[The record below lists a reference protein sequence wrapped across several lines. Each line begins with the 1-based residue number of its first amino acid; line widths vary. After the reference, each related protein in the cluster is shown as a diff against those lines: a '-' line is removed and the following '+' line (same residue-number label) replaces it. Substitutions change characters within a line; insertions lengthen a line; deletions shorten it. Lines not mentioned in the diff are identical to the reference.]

1 MHEGIFENLESN
13 VRSYCRTFPAV
24 FERALGS
31 ELWDEEGRRFIDFFS
46 GAGALNYGHNN
57 PAIKKPV
64 VDYLMSDSVLHALD
78 MHTVAKREFL
88 ETFAERILDP
98 RGLSYRVQFTGPTG
112 TNAVEAALKIVRRAS
127 GRTTVCAFTGGY
139 HGMSLGA
146 LAVTANLES
155 RAAAGVPL
163 GNAVFCP
170 YATDSATWQ
179 ASLATLETMLCDGHS
194 GTDKPA
200 AVILETVQGEGGV
213 NPAPA
218 EWLRGVEALCRAHD
232 VLLIVDDVQAGCY
245 RTGTF
250 FSFEESGI
258 RPDVVVLS
266 KSIGGL
272 GFPMSLVL
280 MRPELDLL
288 RPGEH
293 TGTFRGNQIAF
304 VAGKAALEFAHEH
317 KLEEAVQARATQVR
331 EFLQAH
337 VRPLD
342 ERISVRGR
350 GLIWGIDL
358 ARCGG
363 PAVAKA
369 VGQDC
374 FTNGL
379 IIERAGRADTVLKIM
394 PPLTIDSAVLESGL
408 RILEAALARQL
419 RASRSRVPVPGR
431 KLALIS

>member
-1 MHEGIFENLESN
+1 MRDSIFKALESN

-24 FERALGS
+24 FERGQGS
-31 ELWDEEGRRFIDFFS
+31 YLWDEGGRRFIDFFS

-64 VDYLMSDSVLHALD
+64 LEYLMSDSVLHALD
-78 MHTVAKREFL
+78 MHTVAKRAFL
-88 ETFAERILDP
+88 ETFAERILEP
-98 RGLSYRVQFTGPTG
+98 RKSSYRVQFTGPTG
-112 TNAVEAALKIVRRAS
+112 TNAVEAALKIVRRAQ

-146 LAVTANLES
+146 LAVTANVES

-170 YATDSATWQ
+170 YATDAASAQ
-179 ASLATLETMLCDGHS
+179 ASLMTLESMLSDGHS

-218 EWLRGVEALCRAHD
+218 EWLQGVESICRAHD

-266 KSIGGL
+266 KSISGL

-280 MRPELDLL
+280 VRPELDLL

-304 VAGKAALEFAHEH
+304 VAGKAALDFAHEEN
-317 KLEEAVQARATQVR
+317 LEDLVYERAAQVR
-331 EFLQAH
+331 EFLETH
-337 VRPLD
+337 VQTLD

-363 PAVAKA
+363 PAAAKA

-374 FTNGL
+374 FANGL
-379 IIERAGRADTVLKIM
+379 IIERAGRADTVLKVL
-394 PPLTIDSAVLESGL
+394 PPLTIGPAVLTEGL

-419 RASRSRVPVPGR
+419 SGSRFVSSRSDR
-431 KLALIS
+431 KLAFSS

>member
-1 MHEGIFENLESN
+1 MRDGIFQAIESN

-31 ELWDEEGRRFIDFFS
+31 QLWDEDGRCFVDFFS

-57 PAIKKPV
+57 PIIKKPV
-64 VDYLMSDSVLHALD
+64 LEYLMSDSVLHGLD

-88 ETFAERILDP
+88 ETFAERILKP
-98 RGLSYRVQFTGPTG
+98 RNLSYRVQFTGPTG
-112 TNAVEAALKIVRRAS
+112 TNAVEAALKIVRRAT

-146 LAVTANLES
+146 LAVTANVES

-170 YATDSATWQ
+170 FATDAASWQ
-179 ASLATLETMLCDGHS
+179 ASLMMLEAMLGDGHS

-218 EWLRGVEALCRAHD
+218 EWLTGVEALCRTHG
-232 VLLIVDDVQAGCY
+232 VMLIVDDVQAGCY

-266 KSIGGL
+266 KSISGL

-304 VAGKAALEFAHEH
+304 VAGRAALEFAHEEG
-317 KLEEAVQARATQVR
+317 LEGVVNKRAANVR
-331 EFLQAH
+331 DFLQAH
-337 VRPLD
+337 VQTLD

-358 ARCGG
+358 AHCGG
-363 PAVAKA
+363 SAVAKA

-374 FTNGL
+374 FANGL
-379 IIERAGRADTVLKIM
+379 IIERAGRADTVLKVL
-394 PPLTIDSAVLESGL
+394 PPLTIDPAVLTKGL

-419 RASRSRVPVPGR
+419 SGNRFVSSESDR
-431 KLALIS
+431 KLAFSS

>member
-1 MHEGIFENLESN
+1 MRDNIFQALESN

-24 FERALGS
+24 FERGLDS
-31 ELWDEEGRRFIDFFS
+31 QLWDEEGRCFIDFFA

-64 VDYLMSDSVLHALD
+64 LEYLMSDGVLHGLD

-88 ETFAERILDP
+88 ETFNERILEP

-112 TNAVEAALKIVRRAS
+112 TNAVEAALKIVRRAK
-127 GRTTVCAFTGGY
+127 GRSTICAFTGGY

-146 LAVTANLES
+146 LAVTANVEG
-155 RAAAGVPL
+155 RAAAGVSL

-170 YATDSATWQ
+170 YATDATTWQ
-179 ASLATLETMLCDGHS
+179 ASLGALETMLRDGHS
-194 GTDKPA
+194 GIDKPA

-218 EWLRGVEALCRAHD
+218 EWLRGVEATCRTHD

-304 VAGKAALEFAHEH
+304 VAGKAALEFAHE
-317 KLEEAVQARATQVR
+317 KNLEGLLNARATQVR
-331 EFLQAH
+331 RFLQAH
-337 VRPLD
+337 VRTLD
-342 ERISVRGR
+342 DRISVRGR
-350 GLIWGIDL
+350 GLIWGVDL
-358 ARCGG
+358 AHCGG

-374 FTNGL
+374 FENGL

-394 PPLTIDSAVLESGL
+394 PPLTIDADVLGQGL
-408 RILEAALARQL
+408 RILEGALARQL
-419 RASRSRVPVPGR
+419 GRSRSGFAKPDRMPVF
-431 KLALIS
+431 SS